1 MSVARNRF
9 RLLFA
14 CMALLCISPLACV
27 AAKDV
32 DTPAKSVQVSATH
45 KAVKETPP
53 ASVQKPPNETPQASA
68 PKTSS
73 PSRPKIGRR
82 RAFPKRF
89 GESSFRGINML
100 SLIRVPQFHKDLQLS
115 EEQSGKL
122 TTIFN
127 AHEKAKRELFSGLGK
142 VPRTERK
149 QRIADASEKYMEL
162 RVQVFQEI
170 AEALTVDQ
178 RKRMSQIE
186 LQLRGIRALS
196 DPTIARQLKLN
207 LDQQRK
213 TRAAIRAQDYQ
224 IAQLRQKQSS
234 GPNQKVEI
242 AAIRKTTEEKIVG
255 LLTDDQRNSYDQMKG
270 EPFHRRAVAQSQPI
284 DEPITQP
291 VAAQRPEA
299 MP

>member
-1 MSVARNRF
+1 MSVARNRV

-14 CMALLCISPLACV
+14 CMALLTITGLACV
-27 AAKDV
+27 ADKDV
-32 DTPAKSVQVSATH
+32 ETPAKTVQVSATH

-53 ASVQKPPNETPQASA
+53 ASVQEIQNEVPRASA
-68 PKTSS
+68 PKT
-73 PSRPKIGRR
+73 PSRPHPKIGRR
-82 RAFPKRF
+82 RAFPKRY

-122 TTIFN
+122 TAIFN

-142 VPRTERK
+142 APRRERK
-149 QRIADASEKYMEL
+149 QRIADASEKYMEM
-162 RVQVFQEI
+162 RVRAFQEI
-170 AEALTVDQ
+170 ADALTVDQ

-196 DPTIARQLKLN
+196 DPTIARQLGLS

-213 TRAAIRAQDYQ
+213 ARAAIATQDYQ
-224 IAQLRQKQSS
+224 IAQLRKKQSND
-234 GPNQKVEI
+234 PNPDDEI
-242 AAIRKTTEEKIVG
+242 AAIRKATEEQIVN
-255 LLTDDQRNSYDQMKG
+255 LLTDDQRSSYDQMKG
-270 EPFHRRAVAQSQPI
+270 EPFQRHPVAQSQPI

-291 VAAQRPEA
+291 VAAKRPEA
-299 MP
+299 IP